1 MKRILTLAVVAT
13 TLLSAACS
21 KNDDGGTY
29 NTPLAVQIDP
39 TIADPALFPKAST
52 RVTDTDFETGDKIG
66 VTITMEADK
75 SSFLSNK
82 EFTFD
87 GENFTAPG
95 TLWYDDAN
103 LASTLF
109 AYYPY
114 QAGATHPTEFSVQA
128 DQSGNNYM
136 ASDLVIGFKT
146 GVKPEKTI
154 DLAFKHKMT
163 RVIIRVTNGTGSDIT
178 EIRIDGAIGT
188 GAIDAATGAFTA
200 KSGAAIINVKACER
214 TKNELYYALLVPQ
227 NGVQLKTT
235 ITTADGKTRPWTLG
249 TTDLVSGTN
258 RELKVNVQPKDMEV
272 VLGGQIDGW
281 DNGADLEI
289 DNGGQ
294 VVEPTISWGGVNYKI
309 VTLADGR
316 TWMAENLRYVPD
328 GKTVSSDPA
337 EDAGIWYPQR
347 VVEKDGAYSAE
358 VSTDADYIAKV
369 GYYYDFCTAAGITEL
384 TAANSTTFEGV
395 QGICPDGWHIP
406 TADELTALITAYKST
421 DGKTY
426 WADLDKDGFNTTLI
440 QMRAQATKKEA
451 TGEIIPGKWSN
462 TLNANNHQFSS
473 GWLMSSTAN
482 TAGGNNYKV
491 SSSGFI
497 SSQNKAVMFLNTYVA
512 NTGATN
518 VSMSVSNASN
528 FAGIPVRCIKDK

>member
-1 MKRILTLAVVAT
+1 MKKILTLAVVAT

-29 NTPLAVQIDP
+29 GAPLAVQIDP

-52 RVTDTDFETGDKIG
+52 RVTDTDFEAGDKIG
-66 VTITMEADK
+66 VTITMEDDK

-87 GENFTAPG
+87 ATNENFTAPG

-128 DQSGNNYM
+128 DQTGDNYK

-146 GVKPEKTI
+146 GVKPEKVI
-154 DLAFKHKMT
+154 AMPFKHKMT

-188 GAIDAATGAFTA
+188 GTIDATTGAFTA
-200 KSGAAIINVKACER
+200 KSDAAIIDVKACER

-227 NGVQLKTT
+227 NGVKLKTT
-235 ITTADGKTRPWTLG
+235 VTTADGKMRPWTLG

-272 VLGGQIDGW
+272 VLGGKIDDW
-281 DNGADLEI
+281 TDGADLEI

-294 VVEPTISWGGVNYKI
+294 AVEPTIAWGGVNYKT
-309 VTLADGR
+309 VKLKDGR
-316 TWMAENLRYVPD
+316 TWMAENLRYIPE

-337 EDAGIWYPQR
+337 DGNGIWYPCSLSK
-347 VVEKDGAYSAE
+347 VADPSLVDTYGLIYSYPVMLGMTE
-358 VSTDADYIAKV
+358 ELSADN
-369 GYYYDFCTAAGITEL
+369 YDK
-384 TAANSTTFEGV
+384 FEGV

-406 TADELTALITAYKST
+406 TMAEWLKLAGQGSGGLSDSTSPYFEGAQQGAPIPALNA
-421 DGKTY
+421 
-426 WADLDKDGFNTTLI
+426 DGFNI
-440 QMRAQATKKEA
+440 SGCGYINAASSVATPVYAANASAADA
-451 TGEIIPGKWSN
+451 TVYGMGYFP
-462 TLNANNHQFSS
+462 
-473 GWLMSSTAN
+473 SSTAYQITYN
-482 TAGGNNYKV
+482 TAGDPT
-491 SSSGFI
+491 SGI
-497 SSQNKAVMFLNTYVA
+497 KNIQYYAGMLTYNAKFNRLQVA
-512 NTGATN
+512 FQGAYGG
-518 VSMSVSNASN
+518 A
-528 FAGIPVRCIKDK
+528 PVRCIKNAE